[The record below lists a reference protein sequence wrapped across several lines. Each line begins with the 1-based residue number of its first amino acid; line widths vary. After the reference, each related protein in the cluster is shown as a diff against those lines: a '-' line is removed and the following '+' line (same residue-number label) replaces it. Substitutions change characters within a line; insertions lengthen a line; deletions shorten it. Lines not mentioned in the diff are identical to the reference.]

1 MRGREGQ
8 PNQNASERTSRRAAF
23 SCAQNPTPQSR
34 RGTVVSLVINVH
46 EHTPIFVSFPA

>member
-8 PNQNASERTSRRAAF
+8 LNQNASERTSRRAF